1 MQSYLNPYYI
11 CSFVPGNVTV
21 NRITNSSKTGLFDFR
36 VPIQFSLF
44 MENDRITKIFR
55 EA

>member
-1 MQSYLNPYYI
+1 MALIKNTLTSI
-11 CSFVPGNVTV
+11 TE
-21 NRITNSSKTGLFDFR
+21 NRITNSPKTGLFDFR
-36 VPIQFSLF
+36 MPIQFALF